1 MPSWYIR
8 TLHLGNNFENLIN
21 QLFWLSSNL
30 SFFWKENRKS
40 YFNYSFI
47 NRKLFFNK
55 WKIIIFFFSVEVFY
69 HVKSIILVKI
79 SDKQE
84 GILWWWRKR
93 QKAFQIEYKSW
104 RLLKQSPIKPQI
116 HMNFENW
123 ISHLVKLIFLEME
136 IIVKTYS
143 CPFDNMYDIVKY
155 KTGKRIPTYLVKF
168 LQKNMKK
175 QVYLD
180 KTCPIFDQFCH
191 DWPSFLIMILS

>member
-1 MPSWYIR
+1 M
-8 TLHLGNNFENLIN
+8 
-21 QLFWLSSNL
+21 
-30 SFFWKENRKS
+30 
-40 YFNYSFI
+40 
-47 NRKLFFNK
+47 
-55 WKIIIFFFSVEVFY
+55 FY

-93 QKAFQIEYKSW
+93 QKAFQTEYKSW

-143 CPFDNMYDIVKY
+143 CLFDNMYDIVKY
-155 KTGKRIPTYLVKF
+155 KTDKRIPKGQIISKCLCGVLNF
-168 LQKNMKK
+168 FQKTNKNTSHTSK
-175 QVYLD
+175 N
-180 KTCPIFDQFCH
+180 KSICSFFGRIH
-191 DWPSFLIMILS
+191 DLTICFRN